1 MQGTIVRKAELDDVF
16 DVLVLCNA
24 FCKESPRQYGK
35 FNNKKTQANLEG
47 AISSDNTEI
56 FVLEKDGEIVGML
69 AGLIT
74 AHLFSDVTMATELAM
89 FITKEHRGGMAFARL
104 IKAYEQWAKDMGVN
118 LAYLCDMEGVQNLEK
133 AYNRF
138 GFYKLETAYCKEI
151 N

>member
-47 AISSDNTEI
+47 AITSDNTEI

-104 IKAYEQWAKDMGVN
+104 IKAYEAWAIENQTDIICMS
-118 LAYLCDMEGVQNLEK
+118 DITEIQDLEK
-133 AYNRF
+133 AYNRL
-138 GFYKLETAYCKEI
+138 GYYKVESSYCKEI
-151 N
+151 